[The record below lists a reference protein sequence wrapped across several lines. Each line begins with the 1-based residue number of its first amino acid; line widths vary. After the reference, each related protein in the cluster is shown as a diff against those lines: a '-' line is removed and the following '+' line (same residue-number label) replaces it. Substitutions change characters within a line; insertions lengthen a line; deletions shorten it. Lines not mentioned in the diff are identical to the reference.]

1 MRNIALASAALAISF
16 ASLPAFASESVTT
29 RIETRPYY
37 GAVVTIEKGVRV
49 YRPLPHHDRIIINPT
64 NAPIFIGVPDRP
76 SVINQNA
83 TSIRR

>member
-1 MRNIALASAALAISF
+1 MRRLFIALTGLALPFAASQAMAA
-16 ASLPAFASESVTT
+16 ESVTT

-64 NAPIFIGVPDRP
+64 NAPIYLGLPNNAP
-76 SVINQNA
+76 VINQNA
-83 TSIRR
+83 TTVRR